1 VCCQN
6 NLTFEATMATTP
18 PTVHRAHRVPSKLER
33 HNARRRQSAGVIA
46 LIGLLGAVLFVG
58 SLSLFVLILNTVA
71 RNSSTPYAAEPT
83 VIETIDGDTI
93 DVRIGYKRQRIRL
106 LGIDTPETK
115 DPRKPVQCFGREAS
129 ARTDELLPPGTIV
142 RLEHD
147 IEKHDAY
154 NRLLAYVWR
163 ASDGLFVNLD
173 LIAGGYADILSIA
186 PNTAHAD
193 ELRAA
198 MIAAKA
204 TPVGLWAICGGPD
217 KPAS

>member
-1 VCCQN
+1 
-6 NLTFEATMATTP
+6 MATPSRTG
-18 PTVHRAHRVPSKLER
+18 HCAQRVPSKLER
-33 HNARRRQSAGVIA
+33 HNARRRQSTGVIA
-46 LIGLLGAVLFVG
+46 LIGLLGAVLFIG

-129 ARTDELLPPGTIV
+129 ARTDGLLPPGTIV

-173 LIAGGYADILSIA
+173 LLAGGYADILSIA

-193 ELRAA
+193 EFRAA
-198 MIAAKA
+198 MTAAKT

>member
-1 VCCQN
+1 
-6 NLTFEATMATTP
+6 MATTTR
-18 PTVHRAHRVPSKLER
+18 TVHRAHRFPSKLER

-71 RNSSTPYAAEPT
+71 RNSATPYAAEPT

-129 ARTDELLPPGTIV
+129 ERTDELLPPGTIV
-142 RLEHD
+142 RLGHD

-173 LIAGGYADILSIA
+173 LIAGGYADILSIP

-193 ELRAA
+193 EFRAA
-198 MIAAKA
+198 MTAAKA
-204 TPVGLWAICGGPD
+204 TPVGLWATCGGPD

>member
-1 VCCQN
+1 MCSQN
-6 NLTFEATMATTP
+6 NLTYEATMATT
-18 PTVHRAHRVPSKLER
+18 TRKVHRAHRVPSKLER
-33 HNARRRQSAGVIA
+33 HNARRRQSAGLIA
-46 LIGLLGAVLFVG
+46 LIGLLGALLFVG

-115 DPRKPVQCFGREAS
+115 DPRKPVQCFGHEAS
-129 ARTDELLPPGTIV
+129 ERTDELLPPGTIV
-142 RLEHD
+142 RLGHD

-173 LIAGGYADILSIA
+173 LIAGGYADILSIP

-193 ELRAA
+193 EFRAA
-198 MIAAKA
+198 MTAAKA
-204 TPVGLWAICGGPD
+204 TPVGLWATCGGPD

>member
-1 VCCQN
+1 MCSQN
-6 NLTFEATMATTP
+6 NLTYEATMATT
-18 PTVHRAHRVPSKLER
+18 TRIVHRAHRVPSKLER

-129 ARTDELLPPGTIV
+129 ERTDELLPPGTIV

-173 LIAGGYADILSIA
+173 LVARGYADILSIP

-193 ELRAA
+193 AFRAA
-198 MIAAKA
+198 MTAAKA
-204 TPVGLWAICGGPD
+204 IPVGLWATCGRPD

>member
-1 VCCQN
+1 
-6 NLTFEATMATTP
+6 MAPTTR
-18 PTVHRAHRVPSKLER
+18 TIHRAHRVPSKLER

-129 ARTDELLPPGTIV
+129 ERTDELLPPGTIV

-147 IEKHDAY
+147 MEKHDAF

-173 LIAGGYADILSIA
+173 LVAGGYADILSIP

-193 ELRAA
+193 EFRAA
-198 MIAAKA
+198 MTAAKA
-204 TPVGLWAICGGPD
+204 TTVGLWATCGGPD

>member
-1 VCCQN
+1 
-6 NLTFEATMATTP
+6 MASTTR
-18 PTVHRAHRVPSKLER
+18 TIHRAHRVPSKLER

-129 ARTDELLPPGTIV
+129 ERTDELLPPGTIV

-147 IEKHDAY
+147 MEKHDAF

-173 LIAGGYADILSIA
+173 LVAGGYADILSIP

-193 ELRAA
+193 EFRAA
-198 MIAAKA
+198 MTAAKA
-204 TPVGLWAICGGPD
+204 TTVGLWATCGGPD

>member
-1 VCCQN
+1 MCSQN
-6 NLTFEATMATTP
+6 NLTYEATMATTTR
-18 PTVHRAHRVPSKLER
+18 TVHRAHRVPSKLER
-33 HNARRRQSAGVIA
+33 HNARRRQSAGVTA

-71 RNSSTPYAAEPT
+71 QNSATPYAAEPT

-129 ARTDELLPPGTIV
+129 ERTEELLPPGTIV

-173 LIAGGYADILSIA
+173 LVAGGYADILSIP

-193 ELRAA
+193 AFRAA
-198 MIAAKA
+198 MTAAKA
-204 TPVGLWAICGGPD
+204 TPVGLWATCGGPD

>member
-1 VCCQN
+1 MESPARTDHPAQ
-6 NLTFEATMATTP
+6 
-18 PTVHRAHRVPSKLER
+18 RVPSKRER
-33 HNARRRQSAGVIA
+33 TNARQRNSAGTIA
-46 LIGLLGAVLFVG
+46 LIGSLGALLFIGSMTLFV
-58 SLSLFVLILNTVA
+58 FVLTNVA
-71 RNSSTPYAAEPT
+71 QHSSTPFAAEPT
-83 VIETIDGDTI
+83 VIDVIDGDTI
-93 DVRIGYKRQRIRL
+93 DVRIGYKRQRVRL

-129 ARTDELLPPGTIV
+129 EHTAQLLPRGTIV

-147 IEKHDAY
+147 LEERDVY

-163 ASDGLFVNLD
+163 SSDSLFVNLD
-173 LIAGGYADILSIA
+173 LVAQGYANILSIA

-198 MIAAKA
+198 MTEAKTA
-204 TPVGLWAICGGPD
+204 PRGLWATCGGPG

>member
-1 VCCQN
+1 
-6 NLTFEATMATTP
+6 MAPTTR
-18 PTVHRAHRVPSKLER
+18 TIHRAHRVPSKLER

-58 SLSLFVLILNTVA
+58 SLSLFVLVLNTVA

-129 ARTDELLPPGTIV
+129 ERTDELLPPGTIV

-147 IEKHDAY
+147 MEKHDAF

-173 LIAGGYADILSIA
+173 LVAGGYADILSIP

-193 ELRAA
+193 EFRAA
-198 MIAAKA
+198 MTAAKA
-204 TPVGLWAICGGPD
+204 TTVGLWATCGGPD

>member
-1 VCCQN
+1 
-6 NLTFEATMATTP
+6 MATTTR
-18 PTVHRAHRVPSKLER
+18 TVHRAHRVPSKLER

-46 LIGLLGAVLFVG
+46 LIGVLGAVLFVG

-71 RNSSTPYAAEPT
+71 RNSSTPFAAEPT

-129 ARTDELLPPGTIV
+129 ERTDKLLPPGTIV
-142 RLEHD
+142 QLEHD
-147 IEKHDAY
+147 LEKHDAY

-173 LIAGGYADILSIA
+173 LVAGGYADILSIP

-193 ELRAA
+193 EFRAA
-198 MIAAKA
+198 MTAAKA
-204 TPVGLWAICGGPD
+204 TPAGLWAACGGPD